1 MLEII
6 GSIIGTGATVAL
18 VLALGLWA
26 FIKKLIPGAIDL
38 VGKRIEHTYKRELVK
53 LDSILKA
60 HTTSLTSS
68 MDIASRIGDS
78 SRDKTIESV
87 ELLWKDIL
95 HIQRTFASLAA
106 IVSILTKDEL
116 IEAIKD
122 LDSSKKRV
130 GEALVE
136 FASEGKLEEVFFPR
150 QDKSTCTYSASD
162 LSVMVG
168 TFPGYLNEIRPF
180 VSDNVYALYCIHTF
194 AYGRLVHLVRSGMQ
208 SGKPVYWTDDELMID
223 TISAAWALTGQE
235 WGNLKESDKPN
246 FRSLIQ
252 ELNRLFLHEA
262 KKCIRGTD
270 DLAES
275 ASEINLIYRAEEA
288 VSQYERGWG

>member
-1 MLEII
+1 MLGII
-6 GSIIGTGATVAL
+6 GSIIGAGATVA
-18 VLALGLWA
+18 VVLWA
-26 FIKKLIPGAIDL
+26 VIKKLIPGAIDII
-38 VGKRIEHTYKRELVK
+38 GKRIEYTHKRELVK

-60 HTTSLTSS
+60 HTTSLTNS

-95 HIQRTFASLAA
+95 HIQRTFASQAA

-116 IEAIKD
+116 IEAIND
-122 LDSSKKRV
+122 PASSKKRV
-130 GEALVE
+130 REALIE

-150 QDKSTCTYSASD
+150 QDKSTCTYPASD

-194 AYGRLVHLVRSGMQ
+194 AYCRLVHLVRSGMQ
-208 SGKPVYWTDDELMID
+208 SREPVCWTDDELMIE
-223 TISAAWALTGQE
+223 TISAAWALTGQKWE
-235 WGNLKESDKPN
+235 NLKESDKPN